1 MKEFVWAYDSRV
13 RAYDSRVRAH
23 DCKAE
28 AVDVAGT
35 MSRRESLH
43 FEAQAGN
50 REITPRLAR
59 GFDISKFAPSDT
71 LPAARSQLLNL
82 WNQRHQVGNQLFLS
96 LTL

>member
-1 MKEFVWAYDSRV
+1 MKEFVW
-13 RAYDSRVRAH
+13 AYDSRVRAH

-28 AVDVAGT
+28 AIDVA
-35 MSRRESLH
+35 RRESLH
-43 FEAQAGN
+43 FEAQAGS

-82 WNQRHQVGNQLFLS
+82 WNQRHQVGNQIFINLRL
-96 LTL
+96 